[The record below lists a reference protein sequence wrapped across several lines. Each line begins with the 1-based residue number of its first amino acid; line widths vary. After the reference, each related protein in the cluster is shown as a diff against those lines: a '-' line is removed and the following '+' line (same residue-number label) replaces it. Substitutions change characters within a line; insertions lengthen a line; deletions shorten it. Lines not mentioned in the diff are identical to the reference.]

1 MWRQNSSG
9 PTGRMPHAQG
19 TGPSGCHVAWG
30 QSCALL
36 HPTPEVSST
45 LCSRNGG
52 GEEEGRQEYSQLKTG
67 AHYSSHY
74 GRSPW
79 IKKES
84 GNGGRRAHLYDH
96 RGQQRSLRR
105 TASRSLGPELLCPA
119 LGPRPSGLTCLGLS
133 LLPWEV
139 KDCEVPT
146 PNQVPRAAHPAA
158 GA

>member
-96 RGQQRSLRR
+96 RGQKEPQEDS
-105 TASRSLGPELLCPA
+105 EQV
-119 LGPRPSGLTCLGLS
+119 SG
-133 LLPWEV
+133 
-139 KDCEVPT
+139 
-146 PNQVPRAAHPAA
+146 PRAAVPCPGTPTKRPHLSGPQSPPL
-158 GA
+158 GGKGL